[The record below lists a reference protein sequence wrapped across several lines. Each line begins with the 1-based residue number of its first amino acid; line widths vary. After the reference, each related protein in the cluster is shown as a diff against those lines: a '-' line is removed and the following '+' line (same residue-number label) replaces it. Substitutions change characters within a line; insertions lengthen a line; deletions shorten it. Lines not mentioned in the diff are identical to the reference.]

1 MTGPRVCAARCF
13 EVHLMTFDS
22 SPVLQCGRF
31 TLELNR
37 PLIMGIVNVTGDSF
51 SGDGLLGNAARAVEQ
66 GYRMKEEGA
75 HILDIGGESS
85 RPGAAPVSV
94 QEELDRVIPVVEGL
108 ARCGLPLSVD
118 TVKPEVME
126 AAIAA
131 GADLIN
137 DINALRAPG
146 ALEAV
151 AESKVAICLMHM
163 QGEPGTMQADP
174 QYEDVVA
181 EVAAFLAKRV
191 EACEAAGVD
200 RRRIVLDPG
209 FGFGK
214 KLEHNVALLRCLP
227 DTAVCGLPVLA
238 GMSRKTMLGVLT
250 GRPVHARVHG
260 SVAAHLIAAQRGARI
275 LRVHDVAPL
284 SDALAIWNAVEN
296 ENNES

>member
-1 MTGPRVCAARCF
+1 MTIA
-13 EVHLMTFDS
+13 S
-22 SPVLQCGRF
+22 SRTLQCGRF
-31 TLELNR
+31 TLDLSK

-51 SGDGLLGNAARAVEQ
+51 SGDGLLRNATQAIEQ

-85 RPGAAPVSV
+85 RPGADPVSLE
-94 QEELDRVIPVVEGL
+94 EELDRVIPVIEGL
-108 ARCGLPLSVD
+108 ARCGVPLSVD
-118 TVKPEVME
+118 TMKAEVME
-126 AAIAA
+126 AALAA

-146 ALEAV
+146 AIEAV
-151 AESKVAICLMHM
+151 AASNAAVCLMHM

-174 QYEDVVA
+174 QYGDVLA
-181 EVAAFLAKRV
+181 EVVSFLADRV
-191 EACEAAGVD
+191 AVCEAAGIGRD
-200 RRRIVLDPG
+200 RVVLDPG

-214 KLEHNVALLRCLP
+214 NLDHNLALLRRLP
-227 DTAVCGLPVLA
+227 DTAVFDLPILA
-238 GMSRKTMLGVLT
+238 GMSRKTMLGLIT
-250 GRPVHARVHG
+250 GRPVSERVHA

-284 SDALAIWNAVEN
+284 RDALAIWNAVEN